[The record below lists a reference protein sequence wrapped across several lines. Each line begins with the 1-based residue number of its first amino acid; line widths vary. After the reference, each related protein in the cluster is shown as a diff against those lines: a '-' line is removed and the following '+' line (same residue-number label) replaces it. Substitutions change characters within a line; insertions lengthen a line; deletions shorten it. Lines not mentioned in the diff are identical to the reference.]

1 MPGPVQ
7 EIELEAIPGAWRLS
21 RADPAPGVAEFVTE
35 YWEVEGQ
42 LSAFRETLLP
52 NGRVELMLNLGP
64 VHRVLS
70 DQAPGAWEH
79 AWLSGLQERALV
91 IESLAGT
98 HLVAARLPPLG
109 ALELLGPRVPGAA
122 NSVVDLAAVI
132 GADAHSLRDSAMAAS
147 GPGERFALLE
157 RFLQDRVGAREIT
170 PSFVRHATRRIEAA
184 HGRVRVSALHD
195 EVTVSRKHLA
205 VSFTRAMGLS
215 AKAYAQIQRFVWTL
229 GQLQERT
236 AVDWSKLAS
245 EAGYSD
251 QSHLVRDFRRVGAA
265 TPTEYLQR
273 STPDGTA
280 LLSDPG

>member
-7 EIELEAIPGAWRLS
+7 AIELEGAPGAWRLS
-21 RADPAPGVAEFVTE
+21 RADPAPDVTEFVTE

-52 NGRVELMLNLGP
+52 TGRVELMLNLGP

-70 DQAPGAWEH
+70 DQAPGTWEH

-109 ALELLGPRVPGAA
+109 ALELLGPGVPGAV

-157 RFLQDRVGAREIT
+157 RFLKERVGAREIT

-184 HGRVRVSALHD
+184 HGKVRVSALHD

-205 VSFTRAMGLS
+205 VSFTRAIGLS

-265 TPTEYLQR
+265 TPTEYLRR
-273 STPDGTA
+273 STPDGKA
-280 LLSDPG
+280 LLSEPG

>member
-7 EIELEAIPGAWRLS
+7 EIELEAAPGVWRLS
-21 RADPAPGVAEFVTE
+21 RADPAPDVAEFVTE

-42 LSAFRETLLP
+42 LGAFREALLP

-64 VHRVLS
+64 AHRVLS
-70 DQAPGAWEH
+70 EQAPGTWER

-98 HLVAARLPPLG
+98 HLVAARLHPLG
-109 ALELLGPRVPGAA
+109 AFELLGSQVPGAA
-122 NSVVDLAAVI
+122 NSVVDLTAVM
-132 GADAHSLRDSAMAAS
+132 GASAHALRNVAMAAS
-147 GPGERFALLE
+147 GPGDRFALLE
-157 RFLQDRVGAREIT
+157 WLLRDRVATRTAAPE
-170 PSFVRHATRRIEAA
+170 FVRHSTRRIEAT
-184 HGRVRVSALHD
+184 HGSLRVSTLHD
-195 EVTVSRKHLA
+195 EVAVSRKHLA

-229 GQLQERT
+229 GRLQEST
-236 AVDWSKLAS
+236 TIDWSKLAS

-265 TPTEYLQR
+265 TPTEYLRR

-280 LLSDPG
+280 LLSEPG